1 MQVLR
6 IRIHESN
13 YRKVATKKVKQEVKK
28 EVEPEKVEE
37 PEEMETDEVDR
48 KNLKM
53 KAVKM
58 VKQENGVDNS
68 LMWVDKY
75 KPTGNFLNVI
85 CK

>member
-28 EVEPEKVEE
+28 EVELEKVEE